1 MGWIIEVVFTGI
13 SSLVEGSPRLTGYT
27 YLWMFPIY
35 GMAVLMEPVHDRI
48 RTSPWPVRGV
58 IWVSIIYFIE
68 YTSGWLLKTLIG
80 ICPWDYSGLS
90 PYTLDGFIRLDF
102 IPFWFA
108 AGFMFERFHDFLDE
122 FLEKVRLGSD

>member
-1 MGWIIEVVFTGI
+1 MIQ
-13 SSLVEGSPRLTGYT
+13 GSPRLTGYT

-35 GMAVLMEPVHDRI
+35 GLAVFMEPVHDRI
-48 RTSPWPVRGV
+48 RTAPWPVRGL
-58 IWVSIIYFIE
+58 IWVNIIYFIE

-108 AGFMFERFHDFLDE
+108 AGFIFEWLHDFLD
-122 FLEKVRLGSD
+122 KVLGKIRPDSWRT